1 MAVVGFWPVYG
12 NLKAT
17 LDYADNPDKTTARE
31 YLDDDL
37 YAALRYTEND
47 NKTDRKMYVG
57 GINCSKQNAYA
68 EMIAVQRRFGLRGTI
83 VGFHGIQSFR
93 EGEITPE
100 EAFEIGKETA
110 RRMWGDRYQVL
121 VTVHLNTDNLHCHFV
136 VTPVSFKDGLKFRNQ
151 IGDHKELRKISD
163 AICREHG
170 LSVLEN
176 SNFYGGKSKGAYWYE
191 KRGGMSHREMLK
203 RDIEEALK
211 YSKTDKDVYNRL
223 RSLGYTLKRTEDK
236 YNHLTVTAPGWK
248 RPIRMDSLGYTEEY
262 MNSVIDKHRE
272 TPNFYWIQYDNP
284 VYRPK
289 KFPLEQEMKRLEFT
303 IEHSKDITTIFID
316 LVFLI
321 IIQTFELLKATA
333 DVMLLSSDLRHEEKN
348 LKQFISDYRFL
359 QDNNIRTIPEL
370 QNCIT
375 ETQTQIA
382 DLEAQRNKLSNK
394 IRRPKSPEEQSE
406 NKERR
411 KAVTTEITPLRKKLK
426 QAEKIFE
433 KSPHL
438 YELLKTEHD
447 LEIKARNKMKDRSR

>member
-17 LDYADNPDKTTARE
+17 LDYADNPDKTTSKE

-93 EGEITPE
+93 EGEVTPE

-110 RRMWGDRYQVL
+110 RRMWGDKYQVL

-136 VTPVSFKDGLKFRNQ
+136 VNPVSFQDGLKFRNQ

-163 AICREHG
+163 TICRERG

-176 SNFYGGKSKGAYWYE
+176 SNFYGSHKKDYWIH
-191 KRGGMSHREMLK
+191 KNGQKTHQDILRE
-203 RDIEEALK
+203 DIEYCLTYASTPSEFERQLWG
-211 YSKTDKDVYNRL
+211 
-223 RSLGYTLKRTEDK
+223 LGYTLDPTRFSVKAKNWGKAVRLARIGFTKDIVNERLEQNQNNR
-236 YNHLTVTAPGWK
+236 YFHTLEWNNHLPYK
-248 RPIRMDSLGYTEEY
+248 
-262 MNSVIDKHRE
+262 
-272 TPNFYWIQYDNP
+272 
-284 VYRPK
+284 PK
-289 KFPLEQEMKRLEFT
+289 KFPLERLLKELEFD
-303 IEHSKDITTIFID
+303 IEHSYKPETVLVDVLFYMIITVFKIIYEMKDTILLSPD
-316 LVFLI
+316 LRAA
-321 IIQTFELLKATA
+321 EKDLKAYIA
-333 DVMLLSSDLRHEEKN
+333 DYH
-348 LKQFISDYRFL
+348 FL
-359 QDNNIRTIPEL
+359 QSNDIRTISEL

-375 ETQTQIA
+375 ETKERIE
-382 DLEAQRNKLSNK
+382 DLEAQRNKISNQ
-394 IRRPKSPEEQSE
+394 IRRPKSSEEQTE

-411 KAVTTEITPLRKKLK
+411 KTITAKITPLRKKLK
-426 QAEKIFE
+426 QVEKILE

-447 LEIKARNKMKDRSR
+447 LEIKARKRYLERGR

>member
-1 MAVVGFWPVYG
+1 
-12 NLKAT
+12 
-17 LDYADNPDKTTARE
+17 
-31 YLDDDL
+31 
-37 YAALRYTEND
+37 
-47 NKTDRKMYVG
+47 
-57 GINCSKQNAYA
+57 
-68 EMIAVQRRFGLRGTI
+68 
-83 VGFHGIQSFR
+83 
-93 EGEITPE
+93 
-100 EAFEIGKETA
+100 
-110 RRMWGDRYQVL
+110 
-121 VTVHLNTDNLHCHFV
+121 
-136 VTPVSFKDGLKFRNQ
+136 
-151 IGDHKELRKISD
+151 
-163 AICREHG
+163 
-170 LSVLEN
+170 
-176 SNFYGGKSKGAYWYE
+176 
-191 KRGGMSHREMLK
+191 MLK